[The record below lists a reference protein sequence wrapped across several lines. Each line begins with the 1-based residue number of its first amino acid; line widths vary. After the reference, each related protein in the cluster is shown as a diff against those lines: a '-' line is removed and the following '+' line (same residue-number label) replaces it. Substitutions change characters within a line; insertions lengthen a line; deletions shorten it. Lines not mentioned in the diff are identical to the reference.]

1 MVVIGTLEIDERLFN
16 RAYSNA
22 GYLIR
27 DAQGRYYADAVWPID
42 DPERTFAE
50 TRIPA
55 DSDDRKEVVRTWTPL
70 ALKRACGERWDEVKA
85 ALLQTGI
92 FDEFVMAA
100 EIREDDDAFKSG
112 YAWAVQAYGQET
124 VDAVLEAAE
133 KGA

>member
-1 MVVIGTLEIDERLFN
+1 MKIETDTIRI
-16 RAYSNA
+16 
-22 GYLIR
+22 LIAEEGMALCR
-27 DAQGRYYADAVWPID
+27 KTDGGPTRITRVALSSFDSEDNWTDCEYAD
-42 DPERTFAE
+42 DPEDGAAGS
-50 TRIPA
+50 P
-55 DSDDRKEVVRTWTPL
+55 SVRTWTPL
-70 ALKRACGERWDEVKA
+70 AIKRACGERWDEVKA
-85 ALLQTGI
+85 ALLQAGI